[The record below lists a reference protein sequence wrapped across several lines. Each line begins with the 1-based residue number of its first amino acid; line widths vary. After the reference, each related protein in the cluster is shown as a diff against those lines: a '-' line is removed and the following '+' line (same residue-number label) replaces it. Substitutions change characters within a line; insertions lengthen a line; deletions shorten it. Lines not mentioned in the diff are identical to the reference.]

1 MSNENRVWLGAVA
14 TYTGGYSYTVGQQFV
29 NNRPT
34 KVKTRKIRDAIFGKP
49 GFHVVDR
56 WEEEEVKV
64 EKPKPE
70 PKPVVTVSIPVTPT
84 SVVVPKSEPVSEPE
98 PEPKTEKKSEPKKPR
113 STKVKVARKLL
124 KKGSKK

>member
-1 MSNENRVWLGAVA
+1 MGNENRVWLGAVA

-70 PKPVVTVSIPVTPT
+70 PKPVVTVSVPVTIPVVASEP
-84 SVVVPKSEPVSEPE
+84 EPVSEPE
-98 PEPKTEKKSEPKKPR
+98 KGKKPEPRKPR

-124 KKGSKK
+124 KKGARK